1 MFLPSLWSS
10 TSCLSSSSAMDTAL
24 KFHQALVFE
33 QGDGDLF
40 GLYVYNEFAC
50 HNNWLLNDSI
60 YYLNK
65 EQTRETFC
73 FTSLFFISVQIQTKN
88 YFLLLCLFF
97 LSLFLR
103 LCVDILCL
111 FFFFPLGIASKFLW
125 VNTIVYYF
133 FTERVNVFA
142 GLNAGMLCSGMI
154 IVVFLEM
161 LRAVF

>member
-1 MFLPSLWSS
+1 MYICSVF
-10 TSCLSSSSAMDTAL
+10 SCR
-24 KFHQALVFE
+24 LVA
-33 QGDGDLF
+33 GTI
-40 GLYVYNEFAC
+40 
-50 HNNWLLNDSI
+50 H
-60 YYLNK
+60 YLNK

-73 FTSLFFISVQIQTKN
+73 FTSLFFCLVFQTKI

-111 FFFFPLGIASKFLW
+111 FFFFPLGIASKILW

-142 GLNAGMLCSGMI
+142 GLNAGILCSGMI
-154 IVVFLEM
+154 IVVFLEI
-161 LRAVF
+161 LRAVFCALFFTTKLPNPRR

>member
-1 MFLPSLWSS
+1 MYIPHSYIINNICKLNISQQKRIL
-10 TSCLSSSSAMDTAL
+10 
-24 KFHQALVFE
+24 
-33 QGDGDLF
+33 
-40 GLYVYNEFAC
+40 GL
-50 HNNWLLNDSI
+50 
-60 YYLNK
+60 
-65 EQTRETFC
+65 
-73 FTSLFFISVQIQTKN
+73 
-88 YFLLLCLFF
+88 
-97 LSLFLR
+97 
-103 LCVDILCL
+103 LCL

>member
-1 MFLPSLWSS
+1 MEISLGCTSTTSSLVTFVFLNCS
-10 TSCLSSSSAMDTAL
+10 LSS
-24 KFHQALVFE
+24 
-33 QGDGDLF
+33 
-40 GLYVYNEFAC
+40 
-50 HNNWLLNDSI
+50 
-60 YYLNK
+60 LNK
-65 EQTRETFC
+65 EQTRKTFVALQG
-73 FTSLFFISVQIQTKN
+73 LFFICRHRQTTN